1 MRFKIERAKVWD
13 TCKEDD
19 GKGSLTIQKGV
30 SEFGNTPFRVSTDD
44 GHRIECTP
52 RSMGYECDADYWMWF
67 IAEIHL
73 TMASVNLS
81 LKLQSGMQAQTLS
94 VDLPWEGI
102 FLRPITFHVTGEECI
117 YNINMVNYSS
127 TTSSL
132 HMYLSI
138 AIQAD
143 KGSSINC
150 SSGGGQDNVDR
161 STGRHTQT
169 RILSV
174 EADQSRGDVGTNQM
188 TSLAEGNTSC
198 ESVLLVYL
206 YPACIKYTCPNWVAR
221 VLSSISL
228 IIQPPDHTDSSDQS
242 VIDSIHGSPD

>member
-1 MRFKIERAKVWD
+1 MWLLAKIH
-13 TCKEDD
+13 
-19 GKGSLTIQKGV
+19 
-30 SEFGNTPFRVSTDD
+30 F
-44 GHRIECTP
+44 
-52 RSMGYECDADYWMWF
+52 
-67 IAEIHL
+67 
-73 TMASVNLS
+73 TMASVNWP
-81 LKLQSGMQAQTLS
+81 LKSQSGTQAQTPS
-94 VDLPWEGI
+94 VGLPWEGI
-102 FLRPITFHVTGEECI
+102 LLRPITFHVQREECI
-117 YNINMVNYSS
+117 YNTSQMNCSS

-143 KGSSINC
+143 KGSSTNC

-161 STGRHTQT
+161 STGRHIQT

-206 YPACIKYTCPNWVAR
+206 YPACIKYTCSNIWVAR
-221 VLSSISL
+221 ALSSISL
-228 IIQPPDHTDSSDQS
+228 TIHPPGTRF
-242 VIDSIHGSPD
+242 

>member
-1 MRFKIERAKVWD
+1 MVHRKDSFYNGISQLVFEVTKWDASPNPFSRF
-13 TCKEDD
+13 
-19 GKGSLTIQKGV
+19 
-30 SEFGNTPFRVSTDD
+30 
-44 GHRIECTP
+44 
-52 RSMGYECDADYWMWF
+52 
-67 IAEIHL
+67 
-73 TMASVNLS
+73 
-81 LKLQSGMQAQTLS
+81 
-94 VDLPWEGI
+94 PWEGI
-102 FLRPITFHVTGEECI
+102 LLIPITFHVIGEECI

-161 STGRHTQT
+161 STGGHIQT

-206 YPACIKYTCPNWVAR
+206 YPACSKYTCPNIQLAR
-221 VLSSISL
+221 ALSSISL

-242 VIDSIHGSPD
+242 VIDSIHGSPGSSMANFVDPSTGVTCCQSVEVQPLGGDVNPGNYYLEDPLVAAAAYGNNMQNW